1 MRFIKY
7 SKYTGEDFGI
17 DAQDLMKALSDFLL
31 QSGFQA
37 QFSEWNSNDLEDLK
51 QAIKLSLESGDLF
64 PEDQLSRMLEQ
75 LQAMTQEQMDQLL
88 ENLVQK
94 LVDEGHLTLDQPG
107 PRQGEGG
114 KGAGNRHNF

>member
-1 MRFIKY
+1 MKFIKY

-51 QAIKLSLESGDLF
+51 PVSY
-64 PEDQLSRMLEQ
+64 
-75 LQAMTQEQMDQLL
+75 T
-88 ENLVQK
+88 
-94 LVDEGHLTLDQPG
+94 HLTLPT
-107 PRQGEGG
+107 
-114 KGAGNRHNF
+114 NREV